1 MVKLTTRDKRILGKC
16 ADALWLTTSQVHALF
31 FKDKTLDAVRK
42 RLRKLAEANYL
53 KAVQTRYF
61 IDSFHTLDDAGV
73 SFVRLTRP
81 CIQLRRSIPE
91 HLEHLTAINDVR
103 VSVES
108 SDSNLRFFYAHW
120 ELSALGWKYPVIPDA
135 AFSVV
140 TDRTSTCM
148 VEIDRGTELSKDIQ
162 RKFEGYAM
170 VALTFPFDAVIL
182 LTLSPKGRTRSERL
196 WAETEKPFAILLGTY
211 SDMQRDGMWRMQFR
225 HIGDGTRSGSLL
237 SLCEEHASGEEE
249 SDKTG

>member
-16 ADALWLTTSQVHALF
+16 ADSQWLTTSQIHALF
-31 FKDKTLDAVRK
+31 FKDKTPDAARK
-42 RLRKLAEANYL
+42 RLRKLVEAQYL

-61 IDSFHTLDDAGV
+61 IDSFHTLDDAGIKL
-73 SFVRLTRP
+73 VRVTRP
-81 CIQLRRSIPE
+81 GIQIHRTVPE

-108 SDSNLRFFYAHW
+108 SDSKLRFFYAHW

-148 VEIDRGTELSKDIQ
+148 VEIDRGTELSKDVQ
-162 RKFEGYAM
+162 KKFEGYAT
-170 VALTFPFDAVIL
+170 VALTLPFDAVIV

-196 WAETEKPFAILLGTY
+196 WAKAEKPFAILLGTHA
-211 SDMQRDGMWRMQFR
+211 DMQKDGMWRMQFR
-225 HIGDGTRSGSLL
+225 HPGNGMRCGTLL
-237 SLCEEHASGEEE
+237 ALCEEHATSEEE
-249 SDKTG
+249 

>member
-16 ADALWLTTSQVHALF
+16 ADSQWLTTNQIHALF

-42 RLRKLAEANYL
+42 RLRKLVEANYL
-53 KAVQTRYF
+53 KALQTRYF
-61 IDSFHTLDDAGV
+61 IDSFHALDDAGV
-73 SFVRLTRP
+73 SVMRVTRP
-81 CIQLRRSIPE
+81 NIQIHRTVPE

-103 VSVES
+103 IAVET
-108 SDSNLRFFYAHW
+108 SDSKLRFFYAHW

-148 VEIDRGTELSKDIQ
+148 VEIDRGTELNRDIQ
-162 RKFEGYAM
+162 KKFECYAT

-182 LTLSPKGRTRSERL
+182 LTLSPKGRTRSEHL
-196 WAETEKPFAILLGTY
+196 WATEKPFAILLGTHA
-211 SDMQRDGMWRMQFR
+211 DMQKDGMWRMQFR
-225 HIGDGTRSGSLL
+225 HAGNGMRSGTLL
-237 SLCEEHASGEEE
+237 TLCEDHASREEE
-249 SDKTG
+249 

>member
-16 ADALWLTTSQVHALF
+16 ADAQWLTTSQIHALF

-42 RLRKLAEANYL
+42 RLRKLGEANYL

-61 IDSFHTLDDAGV
+61 IDSFHALDDAGV
-73 SFVRLTRP
+73 SVMRVTRP
-81 CIQLRRSIPE
+81 NIQIHRTVPE

-103 VSVES
+103 IAVEA
-108 SDSNLRFFYAHW
+108 SDIKRRFFYAHW
-120 ELSALGWKYPVIPDA
+120 ELLALGWKYPVIPDA
-135 AFSVV
+135 AFSVI

-162 RKFEGYAM
+162 KKFEGYAT

-196 WAETEKPFAILLGTY
+196 WAKTEKPFAILLGTHA
-211 SDMQRDGMWRMQFR
+211 DLQKEGMWRMQLR
-225 HIGDGTRSGSLL
+225 HAGNGMRSGTLL
-237 SLCEEHASGEEE
+237 TLCEEQASKDE
-249 SDKTG
+249 D

>member
-1 MVKLTTRDKRILGKC
+1 MVKLTTRDRRILGKC
-16 ADALWLTTSQVHALF
+16 ADAQWLTTSQIHALF

-42 RLRKLAEANYL
+42 RLRKLVEANYL
-53 KAVQTRYF
+53 KAVQTRCF
-61 IDSFHTLDDAGV
+61 IDSFHTLDDAGIKLLRV
-73 SFVRLTRP
+73 SRP
-81 CIQLRRSIPE
+81 GIQLHRTVPD

-103 VSVES
+103 IAVEAS
-108 SDSNLRFFYAHW
+108 GVKLRFFYAHW
-120 ELSALGWKYPVIPDA
+120 ELSALRWKYPVIPDA

-162 RKFEGYAM
+162 RKFEGYAT

-196 WAETEKPFAILLGTY
+196 WTKTEKPFAILLGTHQ
-211 SDMQRDGMWRMQFR
+211 DMQKDGMWRMQFR
-225 HIGDGTRSGSLL
+225 HLGNGTRSGSLL
-237 SLCEEHASGEEE
+237 TLCEEHASGEEE
-249 SDKTG
+249 

>member
-16 ADALWLTTSQVHALF
+16 ADAQWLTTSQIHALF

-42 RLRKLAEANYL
+42 RLRKLVEAQYL

-61 IDSFHTLDDAGV
+61 IDSFHTLDDAGLSV
-73 SFVRLTRP
+73 VRLTRP
-81 CIQLRRSIPE
+81 GIQIHRTVPE

-108 SDSNLRFFYAHW
+108 SDINVRFFYAHW

-140 TDRTSTCM
+140 TDRTATCM
-148 VEIDRGTELSKDIQ
+148 VEIDRGTELNKDILQ
-162 RKFEGYAM
+162 KFEGYAT

-196 WAETEKPFAILLGTY
+196 WAKTEKPFAIFLGTHA
-211 SDMQRDGMWRMQFR
+211 DMQNDGMWRMQFR
-225 HIGDGTRSGSLL
+225 HAGNGMRSGTLMT
-237 SLCEEHASGEEE
+237 LCEEQASREEE
-249 SDKTG
+249 